1 MAKKSYCG
9 DSNNKARQIPDI
21 GYGGDEHNKARKLL
35 KGYCGDSNNKA
46 RQFWGSG
53 DTSQKVLKPAF
64 NWVPGGTHALDTCPP
79 IMGVMGALNLARKI
93 FKPYLIINN
102 ALQYYGAFKTAV
114 INKFLSVQGNANVV
128 YVSIYGTATELY
140 MSIYYGHVDNLQRTI
155 LSTSTSE
162 QFGSTNASIS
172 ESVRTSATFSVR
184 LNIATGVIT
193 IQENPSYV
201 NSYSWIGVVVD
212 RSTSTTLLIRL
223 TNLGMTM
230 YSVDMIYDWYWNF
243 ASDNPLVDEVDGFT
257 GNEYE
262 TEHVSDGIQIVNN
275 NSRIILP
282 AFIWGTGR
290 TIEINIGAFDRFYI
304 EDTFPPPTHNYYPSG
319 DFVSLYNTNASQYST
334 HISAGVRFD
343 VWTTID
349 PNKPYPQSR
358 AIGLQGWIGTMH
370 DQYLGVNGL
379 ANKKFQIKLP
389 ESGGWTAGSFQ
400 FIYADSGDE
409 NLWQKPTN
417 LYFRIGNSG
426 APSSQTIYKYT
437 VKSVAVY

>member
-1 MAKKSYCG
+1 MAQKSYCG
-9 DSNNKARQIPDI
+9 DNNNKARQIPNI
-21 GYGGDEHNKARKLL
+21 GYCGDEHNKARKLL

-93 FKPYLIINN
+93 LKPYLIINN
-102 ALQYYGAFKTAV
+102 ALQYYGAFKAAV

-128 YVSIYGTATELY
+128 YVNIYGTATELY

-155 LSTSTSE
+155 TSVSTSE

-172 ESVRTSATFSVR
+172 ESVRTTATFSAR
-184 LNIATGVIT
+184 LNISTGAIT

-201 NSYSWIGVVVD
+201 NSYSWIGVEVD

-257 GNEYE
+257 GNEYG
-262 TEHVSDGIQIVNN
+262 TVQLSDGIQIENN
-275 NSRIILP
+275 GSRIMLP

-290 TIEINIGAFDRFYI
+290 TIEISIGAFDRQGTQYS
-304 EDTFPPPTHNYYPSG
+304 DYTYYSTG
-319 DFVSLYNTNASQYST
+319 DFISLYTTNASQYST
-334 HISAGVRFD
+334 HLNAGIRFD
-343 VWTTID
+343 GWQTND
-349 PNKPYPQSR
+349 PDKPYPTSQGIKLSGR
-358 AIGLQGWIGTMH
+358 AGAVH
-370 DQYLGVNGL
+370 EQYLGVNGL
-379 ANKKFQIKLP
+379 LNKKFQIKLP

-409 NLWQKPTN
+409 SLWQKPTN
-417 LYFRIGNSG
+417 SYFRIGNSG
-426 APSSQTIYKYT
+426 APSAQTLYKYT

>member
-1 MAKKSYCG
+1 MAQNGIK
-9 DSNNKARQIPDI
+9 I
-21 GYGGDEHNKARKLL
+21 YGGVDNVAQTIVR
-35 KGYCGDSNNKA
+35 GYCGVEGVA
-46 RQFWGSG
+46 QQFWGDSV
-53 DTSQKVLKPAF
+53 QHELKPAF

-93 FKPYLIINN
+93 LKPYLIINN

-114 INKFLSVQGNANVV
+114 IGKFLSVQGNANVV
-128 YVSIYGTATELY
+128 YVSIYGTITELC

-155 LSTSTSE
+155 LNTSTSE
-162 QFGSTNASIS
+162 QFGSTNASIN

-184 LNIATGVIT
+184 LNISTGAIT

-201 NSYSWIGVVVD
+201 NSYSWIGVDVD
-212 RSTSTTLLIRL
+212 RSTSTTLRIRA

-257 GNEYE
+257 GNEYG
-262 TEHVSDGIQIVNN
+262 TEQVSDGIQIEN
-275 NSRIILP
+275 NSSRIMLP

-290 TIEINIGAFDRFYI
+290 TIELSIGAFDRHYI
-304 EDTFPPPTHNYYPSG
+304 EETYPSPQNYYSAG
-319 DFVSLYNTNASQYST
+319 DFISLHNTNASQYST

-343 VWTTID
+343 GWLTND
-349 PNKPYPQSR
+349 PDKPYPTS
-358 AIGLQGWIGTMH
+358 QGIKLSGRTGAVH
-370 DQYLGVNGL
+370 EQYLGVNGL

-409 NLWQKPTN
+409 SLWQKPTN

-426 APSSQTIYKYT
+426 APSSQTLYKYT